1 MKLNVNTLYVAAP
14 LFALFM
20 LSVLVMMTL
29 STDHCSD
36 CPSLECL
43 CIQDAQGNWMLSPE
57 VGE

>member
-1 MKLNVNTLYVAAP
+1 MKLNVNVLYVAAP

-20 LSVLVMMTL
+20 LSVMVTLAL

-43 CIQDAQGNWMLSPE
+43 CIQDTDGNWMLSPE
-57 VGE
+57 VGK

>member
-1 MKLNVNTLYVAAP
+1 MNINVLYVAAP

-20 LSVLVMMTL
+20 LLVMVATAL

-36 CPSLECL
+36 CPGADCL
-43 CIQDAQGNWMLSPE
+43 CIQDVNGGWMLSPE